1 MGTPAQSLRTIIDTG
16 SSDIWVNVKTS
27 KFCQEGNCLFG
38 GAYDLNSR
46 SKVLLS
52 DKFDGD
58 YGENHDH
65 VSGQYVKD
73 SIYFDHR
80 VVSNVQFG
88 VALTSNTDIGTFG
101 IGYPANQAQP
111 SGSTK
116 GPYTSFAEE
125 LINNKLIK
133 INAFSMWLEADH
145 IGTIL
150 FGGVD
155 RARYHDKLK
164 SVPILPYDGTPP
176 VYVEFHILLRELAFS
191 QEETITKLASSQKTL
206 PSRVLLDSGTNVI
219 FLPPTLL
226 DDIFNILD
234 AFNPPDANPL
244 VDCKFLESTLTFDFT
259 FDSTVIKI
267 PVGSLIEQWDGI
279 TQEGT
284 TRKLCELRL
293 IANDHDF
300 ILGTPFLRNTYV
312 VYNLKDNEISLALVK
327 QGAIAS
333 DIIEISPNEADVSD
347 SASPTDSES
356 FNTPNDGSTNLASA
370 AINNP
375 TDGTPPPTDLTPQ
388 IPEIADNSQNVFDTQ
403 GTTKSLNDNTV
414 DDFTDAET

>member
-1 MGTPAQSLRTIIDTG
+1 MGTPAQSLRTVIDTG

-52 DKFDGD
+52 DKFDAD
-58 YGENHDH
+58 YGDFHDH

-88 VALTSNTDIGTFG
+88 VALTSNMDIGTFG
-101 IGYPANQAQP
+101 IGYPAFQAQP

-125 LINNKLIK
+125 LINNGLIK
-133 INAFSMWLEADH
+133 INAFSMWMEADH
-145 IGTIL
+145 VGTIL

-155 RARYHDKLK
+155 RTRYHDKLK
-164 SVPILPYDGTPP
+164 SVPILPYDGPPP
-176 VYVEFHILLRELAFS
+176 VYVEFRILLRGIAFS
-191 QEETITKLASSQKTL
+191 QGETITKLASSQKIL
-206 PSRVLLDSGTNVI
+206 PIRVLLDSGTNAI
-219 FLPPTLL
+219 LLPPTLV
-226 DDIFNILD
+226 DDIINILD
-234 AFNPPDANPL
+234 AFKPPDANPL
-244 VDCKFLESTLTFDFT
+244 VDCKLLESTLTVDFT

-267 PVGSLIEQWDGI
+267 PVGSLIEQWDGT
-279 TQEGT
+279 TQKGT

-293 IANDHDF
+293 EANDHNF

-347 SASPTDSES
+347 SASSTDSEA
-356 FNTPNDGSTNLASA
+356 FNTPNESSPNLASA
-370 AINNP
+370 NP
-375 TDGTPPPTDLTPQ
+375 AHGTPPPTDLTPQ
-388 IPEIADNSQNVFDTQ
+388 VPEIADNSQNVFDTQ
-403 GTTKSLNDNTV
+403 GPTISLNDITD
-414 DDFTDAET
+414 DDFINAET